1 MSCRLFIYFVFFS
14 LSLSLTHARDR
25 QILEEHRRNCER
37 QGKYVEAEIAKN
49 RIEELRRQ
57 YPLNYFHVSP
67 LSFCF
72 DFAACHPFQPCVW
85 LRTSGS
91 TLLTCRIQLGN
102 TFSVFFFSICLPSHL
117 TLCDRVWPFKRVGEG
132 GLKIANVLYLHV
144 SVTFISYWSAS
155 CLHLNPYSLRRT
167 DG

>member
-1 MSCRLFIYFVFFS
+1 MDGADEETAVQDFL
-14 LSLSLTHARDR
+14 

-102 TFSVFFFSICLPSHL
+102 TFSVFFFLNLFAFAFDLVRSCVAVQKGRRG
-117 TLCDRVWPFKRVGEG
+117 RVEDCQCS
-132 GLKIANVLYLHV
+132 L
-144 SVTFISYWSAS
+144 SA
-155 CLHLNPYSLRRT
+155 CVCNLHLILERKLFTP
-167 DG
+167 